1 MAKFAYRLPG
11 LITPFWLVLTAFV
24 PPVQGTGKSPFSADG
39 RREMVVVAPERFHKA
54 LAKFVAYRL
63 AQRPTKLAVLESILK
78 STQGADDPERL
89 KRWLY
94 ESWTASPLPLMT
106 TRSIPPTFIA
116 RMSRAETGA
125 LTTGMSAKRSG
136 FACVLLR
143 RGPGREEQD
152 RPDQLRPDR
161 LPCRAGCRTLAC

>member
-63 AQRPTKLAVLESILK
+63 RRKGRQS
-78 STQGADDPERL
+78 S
-89 KRWLY
+89 LY
-94 ESWTASPLPLMT
+94 SSQ
-106 TRSIPPTFIA
+106 F
-116 RMSRAETGA
+116 
-125 LTTGMSAKRSG
+125 
-136 FACVLLR
+136 
-143 RGPGREEQD
+143 
-152 RPDQLRPDR
+152 
-161 LPCRAGCRTLAC
+161 